1 MTPAGA
7 NMAEYGAV
15 ILLVSAIL
23 AAVVGTG
30 IDQRVGRGDIAK
42 FDVAKGG
49 DGYLWLVSKNG
60 QITIRT
66 EETWR

>member
-30 IDQRVGRGDIAK
+30 TDQRVGRGDIAK

-49 DGYLWLVSKNG
+49 DGYL
-60 QITIRT
+60 
-66 EETWR
+66 